1 MHRSGGET
9 REHGRQ
15 GCSGEGKNCYRRHP
29 SACAEAAGGRGCG
42 SAVKRS
48 AVAASGS
55 SENTASRPRKNNK
68 VVVAAVQH
76 KTKGAVHEDHGQA
89 RTIEVFAS
97 DINKFLGLVFT
108 NTTAV
113 YGEDKA
119 VNIARHFK
127 EQEKLLSTFF
137 ENKNKF
143 SARDTRRPHQE
154 CRDLEREL
162 QEAARI
168 IHPLHQV
175 IQPGGADEDTPLSHQ
190 RSRVGGVAQG
200 RYRTVIDMFG
210 FRVFSRNWTWQRVS
224 REEIR
229 TGWETDFACREECTG
244 AGKPESTGDKAAVE
258 TGRTPPAVITP
269 PQAGR

>member
-108 NTTAV
+108 NTKAV

-119 VNIARHFK
+119 VNIAKHFK

-137 ENKNKF
+137 ENKNN
-143 SARDTRRPHQE
+143 S
-154 CRDLEREL
+154 L
-162 QEAARI
+162 QEIHVALTKNVEILNGNYKRPLVSYTPCIRSFSLAA
-168 IHPLHQV
+168 P
-175 IQPGGADEDTPLSHQ
+175 T
-190 RSRVGGVAQG
+190 
-200 RYRTVIDMFG
+200 RTL
-210 FRVFSRNWTWQRVS
+210 R
-224 REEIR
+224 
-229 TGWETDFACREECTG
+229 
-244 AGKPESTGDKAAVE
+244 
-258 TGRTPPAVITP
+258 
-269 PQAGR
+269 